1 MINRYERFDIE
12 NNKLSYLEKV
22 LLLEKNVII
31 LNLIFYQEKDV

>member
-22 LLLEKNVII
+22 LLLEKNVIR